1 MIEQE
6 DNCAAMLDHNKSL
19 GSADVILFSE
29 LTRVKK
35 KKSLHS
41 RLSWVAINSEKAR
54 KTCLIIFAKIY
65 LTEITLQHSPLHAN
79 IKFPKRGQIAL
90 LVFTMHT

>member
-6 DNCAAMLDHNKSL
+6 DNRTAILELNKSL
-19 GSADVILFSE
+19 GSADVIFFSE
-29 LTRVKK
+29 LARVKK

-41 RLSWVAINSEKAR
+41 RLSWYRYTWVAINSEKAR

-79 IKFPKRGQIAL
+79 I
-90 LVFTMHT
+90 